1 MEKKVPRELFDA
13 MEKDPGCQVITPD
26 YANAL
31 AVAAGPFLW
40 PKMVLSIMRSALANL
55 HPANLCM
62 VQ

>member
-1 MEKKVPRELFDA
+1 MLLMLLMQNAKGPRVPR
-13 MEKDPGCQVITPD
+13 VITPD
-26 YANAL
+26 YANA
-31 AVAAGPFLW
+31 AAAAPGPQFFVR